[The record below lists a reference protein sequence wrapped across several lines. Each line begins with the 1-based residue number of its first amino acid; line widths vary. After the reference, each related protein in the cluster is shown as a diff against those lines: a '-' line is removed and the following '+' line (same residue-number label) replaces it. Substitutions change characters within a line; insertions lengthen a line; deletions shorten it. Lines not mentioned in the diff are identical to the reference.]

1 MHNKLKSTTEERA
14 LNIIYRPLMTEKST
28 NLNQYNQYSFI
39 VSKDSNVIEIKSAIE
54 RIFKVKVTKVNTSIL
69 RGKIKSFKGSSGY
82 RKDLKKAIVTLAE
95 GNTIDSSLDIK

>member
-1 MHNKLKSTTEERA
+1 MNNKLKSTTEERA

-39 VSKDSNVIEIKSAIE
+39 VSKDSNVVEIKSAIE

>member
-1 MHNKLKSTTEERA
+1 MNNKLKSTTEERA

-69 RGKIKSFKGSSGY
+69 KGKIKSFKGSSGY